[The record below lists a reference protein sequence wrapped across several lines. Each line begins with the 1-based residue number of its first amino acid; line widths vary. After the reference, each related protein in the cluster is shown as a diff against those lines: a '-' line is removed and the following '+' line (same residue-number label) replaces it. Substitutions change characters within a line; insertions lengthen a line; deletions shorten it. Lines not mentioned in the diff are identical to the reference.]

1 MAFPF
6 LVTREVTVVVLEAE
20 ENSLERR
27 QWMCSTKEKRENK
40 TRNQWLE
47 MQECSDGLRKG
58 EDFFFLGGGLE
69 SQSFIYQH
77 FGEFFCRLQGFLF
90 SSSFMSGRF

>member
-1 MAFPF
+1 MMAFPF

-58 EDFFFLGGGLE
+58 EDFFFLGGG
-69 SQSFIYQH
+69 
-77 FGEFFCRLQGFLF
+77 GEWWTPCKK
-90 SSSFMSGRF
+90 